1 MEQGEKQKNKVMWQ
15 LEEVRVK
22 RHKNQFYSET

>member
-15 LEEVRVK
+15 LEEVHVK
-22 RHKNQFYSET
+22 RHNQFYSET